1 MFEIIERQA
10 GPVTILVLQGPLTS
24 SGGKAALV
32 QKFDQLVSNG
42 QSKLLLECSQ
52 VNFIDS
58 EGIEALVRGMTTAQ
72 KKGGALKLL
81 NLTPAVQRVLT
92 ALAMMNVFETF
103 TDEAS
108 ALASFV

>member
-1 MFEIIERQA
+1 MFEITERQA
-10 GPVTILVLQGPLTS
+10 GRVTILILQGALTS
-24 SGGKAALV
+24 SGGNAALV
-32 QKFDQLVSNG
+32 QKLNQLVSSG
-42 QSKLLLECSQ
+42 QSRLLLECSQ

-58 EGIEALVRGMTTAQ
+58 EGIETLVKGMTTAQ

-81 NLTPAVQRVLT
+81 NLTPAVQRVLS

-108 ALASFV
+108 ALASF